1 MWCVED
7 GSRRRRLSPAFF
19 GAVAESYL
27 VFDET
32 YAVDEGVAPALW
44 APPGAADD
52 QQLPPRSARSWAK
65 TQRLFG
71 VLGLMEEKH
80 PVEAHYYLFLFLL
93 GTRPGWQGRGLG
105 SSLMVPVLERCD
117 RDRLPRVPKIRGT

>member
-80 PVEAHYYLFLFLL
+80 PVEARTTTYSYSCSAP
-93 GTRPGWQGRGLG
+93 GRDGKGAGSGRP
-105 SSLMVPVLERCD
+105 
-117 RDRLPRVPKIRGT
+117 